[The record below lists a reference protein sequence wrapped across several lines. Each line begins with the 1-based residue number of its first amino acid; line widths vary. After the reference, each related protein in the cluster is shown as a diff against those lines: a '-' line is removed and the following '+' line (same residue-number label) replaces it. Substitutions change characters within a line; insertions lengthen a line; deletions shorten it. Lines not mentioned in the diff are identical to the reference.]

1 MAEARRTLLIA
12 GSPEGIRRAADGL
25 DSFTAANRL
34 PAEATWAFHVALDEV
49 LSNIVNHGYEGNQ
62 PGEIE
67 IHFRLQDD
75 VLELTILD
83 DAAPFDPL
91 TALEPDTEQPVAERP
106 IGGLG
111 IFLVRKLMDAV
122 EYERRD
128 GRNRL
133 VCRKRVEG
141 CRDGLG

>member
-12 GSPEGIRRAADGL
+12 GSPEGIRRAAHDF
-25 DSFTAANRL
+25 DAFTAANHL
-34 PAEATWAFHVALDEV
+34 PAGAAWPFQVALDEV
-49 LSNIVNHGYEGNQ
+49 LSNIVNHGYAERDPG
-62 PGEIE
+62 GEIE
-67 IHFRLQDD
+67 IHFHLQDD
-75 VLELTILD
+75 VLELTIVD

-91 TALEPDTEQPVAERP
+91 AAAEPDTEQPLEERP

-122 EYERRD
+122 EYERRE

-141 CRDGLG
+141 